1 MEDGEGRLLGTCTVV
16 IERKFTHGLCKSCH
30 MENLYLDTD
39 QARHDT
45 HGRLLIQEAL
55 NVAHSR
61 QCYRADIALSDERT
75 VACYDGIFD
84 RKDLIQQFLFPEN
97 FLCWCY
103 SLDHL
108 MSSLL
113 IGTDSNLSNLCFW
126 SIHKIYI
133 PLSIAVRCKRLD
145 RYTTYRERCNFR
157 EDLRNLY
164 HGQRSKTHQRGS
176 EWFLNAPPPDRLTY
190 DNFN

>member
-1 MEDGEGRLLGTCTVV
+1 MLGSRISREFFAAYLEHVCGENHIVLVMEDGEGRLLGTCTVV
-16 IERKFTHGLCKSCH
+16 IERKFTHGLCKFCH

-97 FLCWCY
+97 FLC
-103 SLDHL
+103 
-108 MSSLL
+108 
-113 IGTDSNLSNLCFW
+113 
-126 SIHKIYI
+126 
-133 PLSIAVRCKRLD
+133 
-145 RYTTYRERCNFR
+145 
-157 EDLRNLY
+157 
-164 HGQRSKTHQRGS
+164 
-176 EWFLNAPPPDRLTY
+176 
-190 DNFN
+190 